1 MSSPHKVILTWT
13 APSTGSTVASYDVQR
28 ALANQTPLVFV
39 SIANP
44 EPTTT
49 TFTDNG
55 PFVEGQSYEYQVS
68 SVNPAGESSPCPEV
82 TVTIPFS
89 VPASP
94 TGLVATAS

>member
-1 MSSPHKVILTWT
+1 MSHKVVLTWT
-13 APSTGSTVASYDVQR
+13 APATGSTVSSYDVQR
-28 ALANQTPLVFV
+28 APVTSGVVGAFT
-39 SIANP
+39 SIASP

-94 TGLVATAS
+94 TALVATAS